1 MGDCE
6 PVASGE
12 GEGEAVRPG
21 LAGTG
26 GDSDA
31 AALDLKDQLSTTL
44 SEELAMGACEATRA
58 GPVIDV
64 GSEDSGKD
72 KYVISELAMGIT
84 GTRPRL
90 RPVDMLSCSV
100 IEHSPGGAEVAE
112 LTRAGPVTVLSVRPD
127 TDETI
132 SISPKLASDV
142 MATKKP

>member
-6 PVASGE
+6 PVASNE
-12 GEGEAVRPG
+12 GEGKGGRPG

-31 AALDLKDQLSTTL
+31 AALDLKDQVSTPL

-72 KYVISELAMGIT
+72 KYVISELAM
-84 GTRPRL
+84 
-90 RPVDMLSCSV
+90 D
-100 IEHSPGGAEVAE
+100 SPGGPGGTDGAEVVE
-112 LTRAGPVTVLSVRPD
+112 LTRAGPVTVLPVRPD
-127 TDETI
+127 TDETMLI
-132 SISPKLASDV
+132 SQKLASDV